1 MPLVNVKLAGDA
13 ADAHVQ
19 IGAMRLACSRIGDW
33 LDETFSTAPAW
44 PAGSGLAMGRAR
56 WRG

>member
-44 PAGSGLAMGRAR
+44 TDTYAGSSCPDRQ
-56 WRG
+56 